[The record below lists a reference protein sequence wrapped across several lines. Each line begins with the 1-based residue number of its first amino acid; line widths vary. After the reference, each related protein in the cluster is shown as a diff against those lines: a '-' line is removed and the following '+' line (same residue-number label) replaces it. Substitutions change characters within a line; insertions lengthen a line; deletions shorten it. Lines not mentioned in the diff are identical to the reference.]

1 AIAQAEEFAR
11 LYREARARIGELESL
26 LELRP
31 AGHVG
36 PERIPWF
43 QHCGIS
49 HAAGAECVVCALLAR
64 SALEASAVPSEPYM
78 NDYVLDERNRPA
90 SAVPSETWGERHHQ
104 WHSGGD
110 CGCSWAETLDRR
122 TLPASAVPSEPM
134 PGRRGPDHG
143 PGCDCMAH
151 DLPASAV
158 PSETRDRD
166 YGHRPTRTWPGLT
179 LNGRVV
185 CAADAMKWPC
195 PSYRALHGFERGR

>member
-1 AIAQAEEFAR
+1 
-11 LYREARARIGELESL
+11 
-26 LELRP
+26 
-31 AGHVG
+31 
-36 PERIPWF
+36 
-43 QHCGIS
+43 
-49 HAAGAECVVCALLAR
+49 
-64 SALEASAVPSEPYM
+64 M